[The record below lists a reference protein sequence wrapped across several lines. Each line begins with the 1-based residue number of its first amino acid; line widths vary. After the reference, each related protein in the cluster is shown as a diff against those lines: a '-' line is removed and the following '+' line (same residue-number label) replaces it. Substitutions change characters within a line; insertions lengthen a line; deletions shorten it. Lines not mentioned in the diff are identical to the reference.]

1 MGSGRGKAKGKI
13 EWSSGIH
20 PVFLPEV
27 TRMWRGDPRSAW
39 VIRPINM
46 GEQQLTEISAAA
58 MDYGTFFF
66 TNIASVT
73 VFTVCIGLLALYNR
87 RVTGMLWFA
96 SGLTVGLAKLVL
108 QGLEG
113 AAPVVLTSM
122 VANELYLVSF
132 AMQWTGL
139 YWFVVRKP
147 FRYRR
152 LWIPIGIVLA
162 AYTLAFLARVPYI
175 GNVINL
181 PFVALCGFSVWTVW
195 KYGTGSFKAVS
206 RVTAAILAGQMC
218 VAAYR
223 AILTNLRY
231 ARPWETVNAHKDPR
245 WLYSLGAA
253 AFLASFMVMCELWLL
268 VTELQSELAEQAR
281 TDPLTLA
288 LNRRAMAETALRE
301 TARSQRYGSA
311 LSMIV
316 LDIDNFKRLNDTRG
330 HAAGDRA
337 LQALVC
343 RLNSILRQ
351 HDFLGRMGGEEFAI
365 LLPDTPGSAA
375 LAIAE
380 RVRLTVEQL
389 EVPLEGGPVRMT
401 VCAGAA
407 QLDPARGWE
416 EMMQRA
422 DAAMYEAKRHG
433 RNRVSPLIEPAKQPS
448 GDPHRAERMDYRLLP
463 TN

>member
-1 MGSGRGKAKGKI
+1 
-13 EWSSGIH
+13 
-20 PVFLPEV
+20 
-27 TRMWRGDPRSAW
+27 
-39 VIRPINM
+39 
-46 GEQQLTEISAAA
+46 

-96 SGLTVGLAKLVL
+96 SGLIVGLAKLVL
-108 QGLEG
+108 QGIEG
-113 AAPVVLTSM
+113 KAPVVLTSM

-132 AMQWTGL
+132 AMQWMGL
-139 YWFVVRKP
+139 YWFVARKP
-147 FRYRR
+147 IQQRR
-152 LWIPIGIVLA
+152 LWVPVGIVLA
-162 AYTLAFLARVPYI
+162 VYTFAFLARIPYTA
-175 GNVINL
+175 NVINL
-181 PFVALCGFSVWTVW
+181 PFVALCGFSVWTLW
-195 KYGTGSFKAVS
+195 KYGAASFKAVS
-206 RVTAAILAGQMC
+206 RVTGTILAAETC
-218 VAAYR
+218 VAMYR

-245 WLYSLGAA
+245 WLYSLAAA
-253 AFLASFMVMCELWLL
+253 AFLASFMVMCELWFL
-268 VTELQSELAEQAR
+268 VTELQTELAAQAR
-281 TDPLTLA
+281 TDPLTRA
-288 LNRRAMAETALRE
+288 LNRRAMTETALRE
-301 TARSQRYGSA
+301 TARSQRYGYP

-316 LDIDNFKRLNDTRG
+316 VDIDNFKRLNDTRG

-351 HDFLGRMGGEEFAI
+351 HDFLARTGGEEFAI
-365 LLPDTPGSAA
+365 LLPDTAGPAA

-380 RVRLTVEQL
+380 RVRLAAEQL
-389 EVPLEGGPVRMT
+389 EVPTEAGPIRMT
-401 VCAGAA
+401 ICAGAA

-433 RNRVSPLIEPAKQPS
+433 RNRVSGLTEPVKQTTA
-448 GDPHRAERMDYRLLP
+448 DPRSADCRLLP